1 MFPKRAGAR
10 PEVSL
15 PLAPEETAHYRNNI
29 LSGFNSRDMTDQ
41 KVYWSAS
48 APEERP
54 QHDSSSL
61 TRAFAKTITKL
72 RIRVVQVE
80 CQFVRV
86 PQA

>member
-15 PLAPEETAHYRNNI
+15 PLAPEETASDATHFRNSI

-54 QHDSSSL
+54 QHNSSSL
-61 TRAFAKTITKL
+61 TRDFAKTITKL

-80 CQFVRV
+80 C
-86 PQA
+86 